1 MLISSQYV
9 TGLLGDSEI
18 NNTNSSVPGV
28 DDDLF
33 LASLNET
40 AFTDLDEE
48 VYQKQCKLNAS

>member
-9 TGLLGDSEI
+9 TGLLGDSE
-18 NNTNSSVPGV
+18 TNIKNISIPAV

-40 AFTDLDEE
+40 AFTDFDEE